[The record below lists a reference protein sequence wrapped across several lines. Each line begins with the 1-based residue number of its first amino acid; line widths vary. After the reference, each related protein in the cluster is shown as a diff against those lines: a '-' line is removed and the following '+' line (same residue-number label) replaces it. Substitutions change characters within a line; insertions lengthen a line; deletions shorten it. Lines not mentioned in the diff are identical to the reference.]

1 MSVVVDGLR
10 KHCPLSNGDLEDLCS
25 AFGTPLQIYDE
36 STVRN
41 AIRRLVSAF
50 RSHQFHSF
58 RNFFAVKALPNPAI
72 LALVKAAGCGFDCSS
87 RTELLAAAQLG
98 ASGSDIMYTSNFTS
112 AADLELAL
120 DLGAI
125 INLDDVSVL
134 ETVLKIRGKQGCP
147 SLVCFRLNPGV
158 GKTETGGTVS
168 NVLGGPESKFGM
180 SKDVIIDAYRRA
192 HAAGATQFGIHM
204 MAGSCV
210 TEGAVAYW
218 TDTLNTL
225 ADVCAQVTKAT
236 GIGFTFI
243 NAGGGLGIP
252 YKEGAQGP
260 DVEQVASAMRKVFD
274 EKLQKAGP
282 GGQQEPKL
290 FMENGRFITGPSGYL
305 VTRCHAVRMAHTT
318 MTVIFILFNARL

>member
-1 MSVVVDGLR
+1 MGLPWACSELLLEMSVVVDGLR

-134 ETVLKIRGKQGCP
+134 GEWAISLWHWLYLSTGFLFVVRYSLMLVLAANWCMKPETVLKIRGKQGCP

-204 MAGSCV
+204 MVSTARSDMRSC
-210 TEGAVAYW
+210 T
-218 TDTLNTL
+218 
-225 ADVCAQVTKAT
+225 
-236 GIGFTFI
+236 
-243 NAGGGLGIP
+243 
-252 YKEGAQGP
+252 
-260 DVEQVASAMRKVFD
+260 S
-274 EKLQKAGP
+274 
-282 GGQQEPKL
+282 
-290 FMENGRFITGPSGYL
+290 
-305 VTRCHAVRMAHTT
+305 
-318 MTVIFILFNARL
+318 